1 MVELI
6 HKELCYDVRGVMF
19 DVFNHLGPNL
29 PERFYQ
35 DAAIVGLKARGIA
48 CVAEK
53 QFQVLY
59 HGVEVGRYYVDIWI
73 ENGDMLAELKVA
85 PLLMPL
91 HKAQAI
97 SYLKVTDADLA
108 LLVNFGQSSL
118 VDVRLPNF
126 VRDKRVLFHWERQ
139 TAVADRLFPD
149 LTDELLGSCHR
160 VHAKLGPGFFHHVY
174 RRAIMVELREKS
186 IGFEFIK
193 EMPVYYKETRL
204 GIQPVRLILVEDK
217 LLVAA
222 VAAQTLNK
230 MMEAQLKARMKY
242 FNARLGLLTNFHG
255 EKLDFAIVR

>member
-6 HKELCYDVRGVMF
+6 HKELCYDARGVMF
-19 DVFNHLGPNL
+19 EVFNHLGPNL

-35 DAAIVGLKARGIA
+35 DAAVIALERRGIA
-48 CVAEK
+48 CEAEK
-53 QFQVLY
+53 QFQVTY
-59 HGVEVGRYYVDIWI
+59 HGVEVGRYRVDIWI

-85 PLLMPL
+85 PLLTPL

-126 VRDKRVLFHWERQ
+126 VRDKPVLFRWERQ
-139 TAVADRLFPD
+139 TAVPDRLFPN
-149 LTDELLGSCHR
+149 LTDELLESCHR
-160 VHAKLGPGFFHHVY
+160 IHVELGPGFIHHVY

-193 EMPVYYKETRL
+193 EIPIYFKGTYL
-204 GIQPVRLILVEDK
+204 GLQPVRLILVEDK
-217 LLVAA
+217 LLAGAMA
-222 VAAQTLNK
+222 VQLLNK
-230 MMEAQLKARMKY
+230 TMKAQLKARMKH
-242 FNARLGLLTNFHG
+242 FGVRLGVLVNFHG
-255 EKLDFAIVR
+255 EKLEFAFVR